1 MPLLVS
7 ILWKNMEKI
16 VLNLRI
22 KYAKTCI
29 TYTIIRIY
37 GVFFH
42 FLKDL
47 KHFQN
52 DILMYNNYLNLYII
66 I

>member
-1 MPLLVS
+1 
-7 ILWKNMEKI
+7 MEKI
-16 VLNLRI
+16 VLNLRRI

-29 TYTIIRIY
+29 TYTITRIY

-47 KHFQN
+47 KQFQN
-52 DILMYNNYLNLYII
+52 GIVMYNNYNTCP
-66 I
+66 